1 MASQFSGAYLGSATE
16 YALIDLLPKVF
27 IMIIYY
33 GPNLVDKI
41 IIINMMGLHRCRI
54 W

>member
-27 IMIIYY
+27 IMITNLI
-33 GPNLVDKI
+33 LVDKI
-41 IIINMMGLHRCRI
+41 NMVGLRRCRI